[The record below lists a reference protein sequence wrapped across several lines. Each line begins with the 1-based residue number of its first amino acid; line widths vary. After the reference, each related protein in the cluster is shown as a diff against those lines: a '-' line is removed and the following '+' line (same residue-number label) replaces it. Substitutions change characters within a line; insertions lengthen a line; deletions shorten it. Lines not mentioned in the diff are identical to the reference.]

1 MIDFGQIKK
10 TYHGQN
16 VLNIDNFSIEEN
28 KIYVITGSNGSGKS
42 TLAKILSGIIADD
55 EGRLKK
61 VFKSDGSEYKI
72 GYLTQKP
79 YVFDLSL
86 ENNILICRNDKNK
99 CNKLID
105 EFGIGYLRGKNAKS
119 FSGGEAQKMGLA
131 RFMMKDYD
139 IVIFDESTSAMDEVS
154 KNNAAKILHAYA
166 KDKTMIMITHDL
178 NHVEKIADHI
188 IEMCGGKINDRSIKS
203 R

>member
-1 MIDFGQIKK
+1 MIDFGSIKK

-16 VLNIDNFSIEEN
+16 VLDIDNFSIEEN
-28 KIYVITGSNGSGKS
+28 KIHVVTGSNGSGKS
-42 TLAKILSGIIADD
+42 TLAKVLSGIIPDD
-55 EGRLKK
+55 DGNIKK
-61 VFKSDGSEYKI
+61 VYKTDGSEYSV

-86 ENNILICRNDKNK
+86 ERNILINGNDKNK

-131 RFMMKDYD
+131 RFMMNDYD
-139 IVIFDESTSAMDEVS
+139 IVIFDESTSAMDEDS
-154 KNNAAKILHAYA
+154 KKNAARILREYA
-166 KDKTMIMITHDL
+166 KYKTVIVITHDL
-178 NHVEKIADHI
+178 TQIKDFANSI
-188 IEMCGGKINDRSIKS
+188 IDMRGGKINDRFAKS
-203 R
+203 